1 MRTNAIA
8 AWAVAT
14 TIAFISMPMAPA
26 DAGCRNCQPA
36 SKTIVKTNYKYN
48 TVQQVHN
55 VTKYKDVT
63 SVKNVTQVRRVDK
76 VAYVNVVHRT
86 VNVTR
91 VQPVTHV
98 NVVTRVHP
106 VTHVNVV
113 TQVNH
118 RTVYQHSNQRVGQ
131 VVNLGGRT
139 VYSSSTVSMPGR
151 TVTTSRIVHVAGGS
165 SNVTCGC

>member
-1 MRTNAIA
+1 MRTNASA
-8 AWAVAT
+8 ALAAAA
-14 TIAFISMPMAPA
+14 TIAFFSKPMAPA
-26 DAGCRNCQPA
+26 AARCSSCQPA
-36 SKTIVKTNYKYN
+36 SRTVVKTNYNYK

-55 VTKYKDVT
+55 VTKYKDVN
-63 SVKNVTQVRRVDK
+63 SVRNVTQVRHVEK
-76 VAYVNVVHRT
+76 ANYVNVVHRT

-113 TQVNH
+113 TQVTH
-118 RTVYQHSNQRVGQ
+118 RTVYQHSNQSVSQ
-131 VVNLGGRT
+131 VVNVGGRT

-151 TVTTSRIVHVAGGS
+151 TVTTSRIVHVSGGS
-165 SNVTCGC
+165 NNVNCGC